1 MRCGEISCD
10 VITGSAHQRW
20 SFLLRKPENCLSS
33 AVVYILIKSLHPA
46 VATFDLPPGFQQTV
60 LRQETHEYYLAKLI
74 NKQNSLNN
82 KCHKEQGR
90 LSVLMRSSFLTLTGI
105 YFFPLNLGFISL
117 LPFLQLR
124 LI

>member
-1 MRCGEISCD
+1 M
-10 VITGSAHQRW
+10 
-20 SFLLRKPENCLSS
+20 
-33 AVVYILIKSLHPA
+33 VYILIKSLHPA

-82 KCHKEQGR
+82 KCHKVQGR